1 MKHKNGEGCGTMQN
15 FFMLHQMVRRVT
27 TGLWRVN

>member
-1 MKHKNGEGCGTMQN
+1 MKHRNGEGCGTKQN
-15 FFMLHQMVRRVT
+15 FLILHRVLRVVT